1 MDTFNIYNV
10 TSNPNWN
17 DTNET
22 EDNFIHHDI
31 IYTFVCS
38 VAIIANLFLIYCLLR
53 FKKMRIRRNIII
65 LNWSIA
71 DTLHMI
77 SNIFSFDLIPNV
89 TGLYKYDEYFCGIF
103 ETRAMLHI
111 TTIIF
116 VLWLLLDCTF
126 KKCTR
131 KCFLLTIICIWVIAY
146 LGMITSV
153 ALCIYGIYLPYS
165 YSGLLFFFAI
175 LIISC
180 LIYSCLALKR
190 KIKKINVDDSAFRFS
205 AVTMYG
211 ICWLSHIICFYLSFF
226 LTSKLLYSISK
237 SVAITG
243 YMNIIINLFLYAYID
258 RNYGICYSYAFK
270 CDKDIN
276 VNDKIVYSENA
287 DVEFLYTSLKPPSI
301 RNYPK
306 PEKLFVNTQPNLGT
320 PV

>member
-1 MDTFNIYNV
+1 MDTFDIYNV
-10 TSNPNWN
+10 SSYPNWN
-17 DTNET
+17 DTKGT

-31 IYTFVCS
+31 IYIFVCS

-53 FKKMRIRRNIII
+53 FKRMRIRRNIII

-77 SNIFSFDLIPNV
+77 ANIFSFDLLPNV
-89 TGLYKYDEYFCGIF
+89 SGLYKYDEYFCGIF

-111 TTIIF
+111 TSVIF

-126 KKCTR
+126 QKCSR
-131 KCFLLTIICIWVIAY
+131 KCFFLTITCIWVIAY
-146 LGMITSV
+146 LGMITSI
-153 ALCIYGIYLPYS
+153 ALCIYGTYLPYS
-165 YSGLLFFFAI
+165 YGSLLVIFII
-175 LIISC
+175 LITSC
-180 LIYSCLALKR
+180 LIYSCLAIKR
-190 KIKKINVDDSAFRFS
+190 KIKNVIVDDSAFRFS
-205 AVTMYG
+205 AVIMYAV
-211 ICWLSHIICFYLSFF
+211 CWTANIITFYLSFF

-237 SVAITG
+237 SVAIIG
-243 YMNIIINLFLYAYID
+243 YMNIIINLFLFAYID
-258 RNYGICYSYAFK
+258 RNYSVCFSYAFK
-270 CDKDIN
+270 CGPDVN
-276 VNDKIVYSENA
+276 VNDKIAYNENS